1 MMIMITAVRAY
12 EANVAALNAAK
23 AMAMKTLD
31 IGNG

>member
-1 MMIMITAVRAY
+1 MITAVRAY

-23 AMAMKTLD
+23 TMAMKTLD